1 MFLVVPLEITVCIY
15 GIGDGGLGTSTG
27 RCIHMLG
34 IGSKAKA
41 IDSPADASEAISP
54 PQGICILYLTIGS
67 GHQMAAQAVE
77 EAIKLQLPQQRVH
90 TIDPLTE
97 SIELLPVVLERLQ
110 AASIIL
116 TPAWADRVWRRGNMH
131 GLTDRMLEIGVLQ
144 KPVEEALLDSQAQV
158 VVATHVLPCV
168 LATALKERGGM
179 PLKVF
184 GVVTDWGVHRFWPT
198 IGMDG
203 YFVAHE
209 DIRQTLIYRGVD
221 PDIVHVTGIPIRF
234 GFEKFAV
241 QPTSETA
248 EGLRV
253 LVMVGGLQTGA
264 YVGLQQNLI
273 ALVDAI
279 QALENENLH
288 LTIVTGKSRSLRRRL
303 NRRVSKRGLRANVL
317 GLVDDIHVLMAEH
330 DILITKPGGLAVAEG
345 LASGICM
352 ILFRPGPGQEEANVD
367 FLARH
372 GGALCGESP
381 SDVVEALKRCIEDP
395 PLVVRMKRQAKELG
409 HPRAAREIAQHIL
422 RKIAADHVSL
432 AS

>member
-1 MFLVVPLEITVCIY
+1 MLRIGRKPKVRNSQVDARAAVIPTQ
-15 GIGDGGLGTSTG
+15 GIG
-27 RCIHMLG
+27 
-34 IGSKAKA
+34 
-41 IDSPADASEAISP
+41 
-54 PQGICILYLTIGS
+54 ILYLTIGS

-77 EAIKLQLPQQRVH
+77 EAIKLQVPQQRVH

-97 SIELLPVVLERLQ
+97 TIEMLPIILERLQ
-110 AASIIL
+110 AASIVL

-144 KPVEEALLDSQAQV
+144 KPVEEALIDSEAQV

-179 PLKVF
+179 PQQVY

-198 IGMDG
+198 TGMDG

-221 PDIVHVTGIPIRF
+221 PDIVHVTGIPIRL
-234 GFEKFAV
+234 GFEQFAL
-241 QPTSETA
+241 QPTTA
-248 EGLRV
+248 AADGLRV

-279 QALENENLH
+279 QELENENIH
-288 LTIVTGKSRSLRRRL
+288 LTVVTGKSRSLRRRL
-303 NRRVSKRGLRANVL
+303 NRRVNRRGLRANVL
-317 GLVDDIHVLMAEH
+317 GLVDDIHLLMAEH

-381 SDVVEALKRCIEDP
+381 SDVVEALQRCVEDP
-395 PLVVRMKRQAKELG
+395 QLVVRMKRQAKELG
-409 HPRAAREIAQHIL
+409 RPLAARHAAEHVL
-422 RKIAADHVSL
+422 RMMASKYVPL

>member
-1 MFLVVPLEITVCIY
+1 MSGMQHEKAE
-15 GIGDGGLGTSTG
+15 GDWPMDVSAG
-27 RCIHMLG
+27 
-34 IGSKAKA
+34 A
-41 IDSPADASEAISP
+41 IP
-54 PQGICILYLTIGS
+54 PEGICALYLTIGS

-77 EAIKLQLPQQRVH
+77 DAIRRRAPEQRVH

-97 SIELLPVVLERLQ
+97 SIELLPSVLENLQ
-110 AASIIL
+110 AASIIF
-116 TPAWADRVWRRGNMH
+116 TPAWASREWRRGSMR
-131 GLTDRMLEIGVLQ
+131 GLRDRLLEIRVLQ
-144 KPVEEALLDSQAQV
+144 KPVEEALLENEAQV

-168 LATALKERGGM
+168 LAMALKERKGM
-179 PLKVF
+179 PRQVF
-184 GVVTDWGVHRFWPT
+184 GVVTDWGVHKFWPT
-198 IGMDG
+198 SGVDG

-221 PDIVHVTGIPIRF
+221 PAIVHVTGIPIRL
-234 GFEKFAV
+234 GFERFSTRPASDAAK
-241 QPTSETA
+241 
-248 EGLRV
+248 GLKV

-273 ALVDAI
+273 ALIDAI
-279 QALENENLH
+279 HALDIEDLH

-303 NRRVSKRGLRANVL
+303 DRRVKSKGLRASVL

-345 LASGICM
+345 LASGMCM

-381 SDVVEALKRCIEDP
+381 SDVVDALGRCIEDP
-395 PLVVRMKRQAKELG
+395 SLVLRMKRQARELG
-409 HPRAAREIAQHIL
+409 VPSAARHVAEHIS
-422 RKIAADHVSL
+422 RMMVSNRV
-432 AS
+432 